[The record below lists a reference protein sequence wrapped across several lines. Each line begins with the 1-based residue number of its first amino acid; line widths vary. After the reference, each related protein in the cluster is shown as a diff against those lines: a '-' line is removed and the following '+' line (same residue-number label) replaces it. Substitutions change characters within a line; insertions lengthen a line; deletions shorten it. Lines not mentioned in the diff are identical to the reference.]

1 MYTGCSNINCLHVTE
16 PSPSATSDELMH
28 SCAQCKNPK
37 RDLPV
42 GIVGS
47 LVVTTLLY
55 VATALV
61 RPPPPA
67 SCPHQPAAHDAL
79 VHPLHRH
86 EHQPHM
92 LCQAKSA
99 ARA

>member
-1 MYTGCSNINCLHVTE
+1 MSYCSPL
-16 PSPSATSDELMH
+16 
-28 SCAQCKNPK
+28 QCKNPK

-61 RPPPPA
+61 RPCH
-67 SCPHQPAAHDAL
+67 SS
-79 VHPLHRH
+79 
-86 EHQPHM
+86 
-92 LCQAKSA
+92 AKVPISSA
-99 ARA
+99 R